1 MEDSGVGIRPRSTI
15 LELSARPGI
24 LPGMTTG
31 NVPPAAE
38 IAHTIS
44 ECMNLLFLFAAP
56 RVYATYRWS
65 SPTKL
70 TREAADDCL
79 LHFIQT
85 AAGIKERSVEVTGDV
100 EQVVK
105 AALIV
110 EHLRKSLPRSPFDD
124 ALPEAIVAPSREALA
139 VLGSPPPAG
148 GWDDF
153 EGFPV
158 PFPIAPRGLVT

>member
-1 MEDSGVGIRPRSTI
+1 MS
-15 LELSARPGI
+15 
-24 LPGMTTG
+24 TG
-31 NVPPAAE
+31 NVPPAAT
-38 IAHTIS
+38 IAHAIS

-70 TREAADDCL
+70 TPEAADASL
-79 LHFIQT
+79 LRFIQT
-85 AAGIKERSVEVTGDV
+85 AAGIKERGSADSSDV
-100 EQVVK
+100 AQVVK

-110 EHLRKSLPRSPFDD
+110 EQLRKGITRASFEE
-124 ALPEAIVAPSREALA
+124 ALPAPLVESSRRALDE
-139 VLGSPPPAG
+139 LGFPAPAG

-158 PFPIAPRGLVT
+158 PMPPPKSPAV

>member
-1 MEDSGVGIRPRSTI
+1 MI
-15 LELSARPGI
+15 
-24 LPGMTTG
+24 TG

-70 TREAADDCL
+70 TPKDADDCL
-79 LHFIQT
+79 LRFIQT
-85 AAGIKERSVEVTGDV
+85 AAGIKERSPKVTGDV

-110 EHLRKSLPRSPFDD
+110 EQVRKSIPRSRFDE
-124 ALPEAIVAPSREALA
+124 ALPPASVELSRQALA
-139 VLGSPPPAG
+139 ALGFPAPKG
-148 GWDDF
+148 GWDEF

-158 PFPIAPRGLVT
+158 PMPTMPKPPGRGP

>member
-1 MEDSGVGIRPRSTI
+1 MIQ
-15 LELSARPGI
+15 
-24 LPGMTTG
+24 G

-79 LHFIQT
+79 LRFIQT
-85 AAGIKERSVEVTGDV
+85 AAGIKERSPEVTGDV
-100 EQVVK
+100 EQVVQ

-110 EHLRKSLPRSPFDD
+110 EQLRKVLPRSPFDD
-124 ALPEAIVAPSREALA
+124 ALPQAVVDPAREALA
-139 VLGSPPPAG
+139 VLGFPPPTG

-158 PFPIAPRGLVT
+158 PLPISPRAPGAVPGRSS

>member
-1 MEDSGVGIRPRSTI
+1 MS
-15 LELSARPGI
+15 
-24 LPGMTTG
+24 TG
-31 NVPPAAE
+31 NVPPEAE
-38 IAHTIS
+38 IAHAIS
-44 ECMNLLFLFAAP
+44 ESMNLLFLFAAP
-56 RVYATYRWS
+56 RVFATYLWS

-79 LHFIQT
+79 LRFIRT
-85 AAGIKERSVEVTGDV
+85 AAGIKERSPEVKGDV

-110 EHLRKSLPRSPFDD
+110 EQLRKSLPAAHIDD
-124 ALPEAIVAPSREALA
+124 ALPQEVVEASRRALA
-139 VLGSPPPAG
+139 ALGFPPPAG

-158 PFPIAPRGLVT
+158 PFQMPLKPPVRGS